1 MCLGIPGQVVE
12 ISDREKKLGIVDIS
26 GVKRQVNLACVAQG
40 EDLSPLLGQWV
51 LVHVGFAMNVIDPE
65 EAARTIELLRELG
78 EAQAELESMQKSGA
92 RP

>member
-40 EDLSPLLGQWV
+40 EDLSALLGQWV